1 MTLKLK
7 NGRLP
12 DGTRTDV
19 LIEGGR
25 IAAVGENLP
34 DGSRTV
40 ELEGA
45 VLSPGFV
52 DAHVHLR
59 DPGQTHKEDILTGT
73 AAAAAGGFT
82 DVCCMPN
89 TTPACDSPQTV
100 RYVLEK
106 AVQGSARV
114 HPVAA
119 LTKGLAG
126 KELCDYEALWQA
138 GARFFSDDGKPLA
151 DKALFETALRRVTA
165 LGGILMSHCEDLSII
180 DGGIINKGA
189 VSERLG
195 VRGMDRR
202 SEDSVTQQECEI
214 AAASGGRLHICHVS
228 TKGSVEILRRA
239 KAACGTITCETGPH
253 YFSLTDEA
261 LLSRNADFRMNPP
274 LREEA
279 DRRAI
284 LQAVLDG
291 TIDLIATDHAPH
303 SEQEKRDF
311 VHAPNGIVGL
321 ETAFAV
327 SYTYLVKPGYMSL
340 RALLSRMSETPR
352 RVLGLP
358 ERRIEPGQPADLC
371 AVSEGAWTVER
382 DKLHSKGKNT
392 PYHGQTLYGKV
403 ILTLLDGRITYQENQ

>member
-19 LIEGGR
+19 LIEDGR

-106 AVQGSARV
+106 AAQGSARV

-138 GARFFSDDGKPLA
+138 GARFF
-151 DKALFETALRRVTA
+151 
-165 LGGILMSHCEDLSII
+165 LSLI
-180 DGGIINKGA
+180 
-189 VSERLG
+189 
-195 VRGMDRR
+195 
-202 SEDSVTQQECEI
+202 
-214 AAASGGRLHICHVS
+214 HI
-228 TKGSVEILRRA
+228 
-239 KAACGTITCETGPH
+239 
-253 YFSLTDEA
+253 
-261 LLSRNADFRMNPP
+261 
-274 LREEA
+274 
-279 DRRAI
+279 
-284 LQAVLDG
+284 
-291 TIDLIATDHAPH
+291 
-303 SEQEKRDF
+303 
-311 VHAPNGIVGL
+311 
-321 ETAFAV
+321 
-327 SYTYLVKPGYMSL
+327 
-340 RALLSRMSETPR
+340 
-352 RVLGLP
+352 
-358 ERRIEPGQPADLC
+358 
-371 AVSEGAWTVER
+371 
-382 DKLHSKGKNT
+382 
-392 PYHGQTLYGKV
+392 
-403 ILTLLDGRITYQENQ
+403 